1 MELKFNY
8 IAITNKV
15 EDARVLDQCGIQQ
28 IMVDT
33 EILGKEARQFG
44 LNTVINSHRVDDIC
58 KIKDAGVK
66 SKVICR
72 INGYHNNIAEEI
84 NDAIIAGADI
94 LMFPMIQSVEN
105 LKVMVEYVNKRV
117 PVVPLIETPYSVFKL
132 REIIDILRP
141 EQIHFGLNDLYIS
154 LGMRNLFEVV
164 VSPIFSA
171 AVNYVKGKVKLIGI
185 GGIGD
190 PLIEQRIQPNLL
202 LNEYKLLG
210 SNSVILSRSFFSQGY
225 DENRILKSLHS
236 IENLVKLKCDNSL
249 HNKLILE
256 IEKF

>member
-15 EDARVLDQCGIQQ
+15 EDALALDRCGIQQ

-33 EILGKEARQFG
+33 EILGKAARQSG
-44 LNTVINSHRVDDIC
+44 WNTEINSHKVQDIC

-72 INGYHNNIAEEI
+72 INGYHQNISDEI
-84 NDAIIAGADI
+84 NDAINAGADT
-94 LMFPMIQSVEN
+94 LMFPMIHSVEN
-105 LKVMVEYVNKRV
+105 LNVMVDCVNKKV
-117 PVVPLIETPYSVFKL
+117 PVLPLIETPYSVFKL
-132 REIIDILRP
+132 KEIIDISRP
-141 EQIHFGLNDLYIS
+141 DQIHFGLNDLYIS
-154 LGMRNLFEVV
+154 LRMRNLFEVL
-164 VSPIFSA
+164 VSPIFSE
-171 AVNYVKGKVKLIGI
+171 AVKYVRGKVDLIGI

-190 PLIEQRIQPNLL
+190 PLIEQRIDPFLL

-210 SNSVILSRSFFSQGY
+210 SRSVILSRSFFPQGY
-225 DENRILKSLHS
+225 SENRIMKSLGA
-236 IENLVKLKCDNSL
+236 IERVVNEECDSSL

-256 IEKF
+256 VEKF